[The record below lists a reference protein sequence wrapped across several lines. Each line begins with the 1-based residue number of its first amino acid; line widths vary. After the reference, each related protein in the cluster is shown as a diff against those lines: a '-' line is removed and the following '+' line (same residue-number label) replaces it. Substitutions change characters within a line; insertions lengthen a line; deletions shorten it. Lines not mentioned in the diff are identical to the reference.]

1 MHFIIITKI
10 IITNFIFPSY
20 KIIKKIVDV
29 IINVFNINQKGGE
42 YMEDVHFIIITAV
55 ANVISNCLCKLLGI
69 F

>member
-1 MHFIIITKI
+1 LIYIVF
-10 IITNFIFPSY
+10 FLVLY
-20 KIIKKIVDV
+20 IKYDKIVDV

-55 ANVISNCLCKLLGI
+55 ANVISNYLCKLLGI